1 MIRRQTTALT
11 KTRGKEIERLE
22 GVARL
27 DAMALE
33 MFGPPKKP
41 RNKTA
46 FGRPIDRLN
55 HNASMA
61 RLVGIS
67 DRRMRQIRVS
77 GEITDHL
84 LKAFT
89 TAWKLWRRR
98 QHDRTIQDRLRVR
111 REAAKARVKAL
122 QERGIEAVRG

>member
-1 MIRRQTTALT
+1 VTKRQSTALT
-11 KTRGKEIERLE
+11 KIKGQEIEALT
-22 GVARL
+22 GVPKL

-41 RNKTA
+41 RNRSA
-46 FGRPIDRLN
+46 FGHPIDHLN
-55 HNASMA
+55 HNAELA

-77 GEITDHL
+77 GEVPAQL
-84 LKAFT
+84 LKSFT

-98 QHDRTIQDRLRVR
+98 AHDRAMQDRLRSK

-122 QERGIEAVRG
+122 QERVIGAARG